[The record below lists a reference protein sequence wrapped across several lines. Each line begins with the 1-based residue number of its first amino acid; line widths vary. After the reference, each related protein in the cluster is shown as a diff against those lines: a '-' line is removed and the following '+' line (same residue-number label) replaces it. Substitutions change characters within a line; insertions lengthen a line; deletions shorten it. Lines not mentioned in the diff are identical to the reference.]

1 MQKWRIRLD
10 MANEEVIV
18 DPTATELW
26 LL

>member
-1 MQKWRIRLD
+1 MQKWRIQLD